1 MIMRLG
7 RQNMKS
13 KKNGLA
19 EILTGGIVFLTAVFF
34 VGYSIKATNFSTGT
48 KSDNFILYA
57 NFQSLQGIRLGS
69 DILLAG
75 VKVGTV
81 SSIKLDKDSFQAQAT
96 FSLFDDYKL
105 PEDTEAV
112 IDSDG
117 LLGGKYISLNVGGSD
132 ITLNT
137 GDELL
142 YTQSSMNLFNLLN
155 KFTNQ

>member
-1 MIMRLG
+1 MRLG

-34 VGYSIKATNFSTGT
+34 VGYSIKATNFSTGI

-112 IDSDG
+112 VDSDG